1 MSDYLDL
8 AKKALTDQKVDRL
21 EPGCLIHWQGMD
33 GKVRG
38 PAVVE
43 HVTLCDGR
51 AWAFVRYDGIDR
63 WVSEVIITAVE
74 TGDGTDA

>member
-8 AKKALTDQKVDRL
+8 AKKAMTDRRPDGLKAGSFIR
-21 EPGCLIHWQGMD
+21 WQGID

-38 PAVVE
+38 PATVE

-51 AWAFVRYDGIDR
+51 AWALVRYDGIDR

>member
-8 AKKALTDQKVDRL
+8 AKKAMTDRRPDGLKAGSFIR
-21 EPGCLIHWQGMD
+21 WQGMD

-43 HVTLCDGR
+43 HVTLCDGQLWAWVTWDGMER
-51 AWAFVRYDGIDR
+51 A
-63 WVSEVIITAVE
+63 VSEAIIMAVE
-74 TGDGTDA
+74 PGELKHD